1 VKQGDVQ
8 LFLFHQANLRINEY
22 VAGALEIPASKVRN
36 NIDRY
41 GNCSAASIPILL
53 AEAEREGALGRGDLV
68 ALTGFGSGFSWASA
82 VVRW

>member
-1 VKQGDVQ
+1 
-8 LFLFHQANLRINEY
+8 
-22 VAGALEIPASKVRN
+22 VARALEIPEARVRN

-53 AEAEREGALGRGDLV
+53 AEADREGALRRGDLV

-82 VVRW
+82 VLRW